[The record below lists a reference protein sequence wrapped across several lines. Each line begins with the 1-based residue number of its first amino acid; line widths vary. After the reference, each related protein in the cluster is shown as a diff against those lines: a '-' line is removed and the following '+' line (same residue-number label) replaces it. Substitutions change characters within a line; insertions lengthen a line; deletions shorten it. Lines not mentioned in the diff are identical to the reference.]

1 MSIGVKRTIDA
12 IAIALFICSGMA
24 CQRSEEKPP
33 AEKSGGDEAKGDP
46 PGQGKVKTTKSPAK
60 QGDDEMADVVIKTTQ
75 VAGHIYMLEGQGGN
89 IGVSAGEDG
98 VVLVDD
104 QFAALAPKILD
115 AVKRLGKGEPE
126 YVINTHWHPDHIG
139 GNTEF
144 GAKAAIVAHENVRKR
159 LSTAQKR
166 RTGELFGPLPPVGLP
181 VVTYQENVS
190 LHMNGEEIRLMHF
203 PRGHT
208 DGDTI
213 VFFTG
218 AKVVHMG
225 DHFFNGRFPFVDT
238 ESGGDPVQ
246 FAANVKSVLD
256 RIGDDYKVIP
266 GHGPLASKADLAAFH
281 AMLTETMQIVSAA
294 KKAGKSLEQAQ
305 KAGLPEKYKTWGEGF
320 IKTDVWIETIYKAA
334 K

>member
-1 MSIGVKRTIDA
+1 MSIDVKRTIDA

-24 CQRSEEKPP
+24 CQRSEEKPSE
-33 AEKSGGDEAKGDP
+33 AEEAKGDSQ
-46 PGQGKVKTTKSPAK
+46 GQGKVETTKSPAK
-60 QGDDEMADVVIKTTQ
+60 KGDDEMADVVIKTTQ
-75 VAGHIYMLEGQGGN
+75 VSGHIYMLEGEGGN

-104 QFAALAPKILD
+104 QFAALAPKIVA
-115 AVKRLGKGEPE
+115 AVKELGKGEPE
-126 YVINTHWHPDHIG
+126 YVINTHWHGDHTG

-159 LSTAQKR
+159 LSTQQKR
-166 RTGELFGPLPPVGLP
+166 RTGEIVEPLPPVGLP

-213 VFFTG
+213 VFFTR

-238 ESGGDPVQ
+238 NSGGDPVQ
-246 FAANVKSVLD
+246 YAANVKSVLD
-256 RIGDDYKVIP
+256 RIDDDTKVIP

-281 AMLTETMQIVSAA
+281 ATMTDTIKIVQAA
-294 KKAGKSLEQAQ
+294 KKAGKSLEETV
-305 KAGLPEKYKTWGEGF
+305 KAGLPEKYKSWGEGF
-320 IKTDVWIETIYKAA
+320 IKTDVWIETIYNAA